1 MSHAMNNDKLNKHFW
16 VWPIACYLFLGG
28 LGGGML
34 FFAGLFDLIYAPMIG
49 TSIGSVFALGV
60 FLGVVALGAGSFL
73 LVFELGQP
81 FVFLRVFLSKTAI
94 IKWGAV
100 LLSVALIFG
109 FVYFLFY
116 LPTEWNLFYYS
127 WTWIRDI
134 CCVVMMIT
142 GICVVLYTGV
152 LLSSFKARAFW
163 NTPVLPVLFTVSAL
177 STASAL
183 LAVTAG
189 MWPAPEYLILG
200 GFAALPM
207 HDLAEYFVEIMHL
220 IDTVLVAVEIV
231 VLLVYVVMMYAAGN
245 NTARAM
251 ALKWLKG
258 AYAPLFWGGLVIL
271 GLLLPLFFYLSGGVL
286 ASIIAPILVLAA
298 GLLLR
303 FMVVYSDVRR
313 PIPGEERFYS
323 RLPKGDEKFL
333 SANDCKSH

>member
-1 MSHAMNNDKLNKHFW
+1 MSHGMNNNKLTKHFW

-34 FFAGLFDLIYAPMIG
+34 FFAGLFDLIFSPMIG
-49 TSIGSVFALGV
+49 ASIGPVFALGV
-60 FLGVVALGAGSFL
+60 FIAVVALGIGSFL

-109 FVYFLFY
+109 FVYFLFF
-116 LPTEWNLFYYS
+116 LPPEWNLFFYG

-134 CCVVMMIT
+134 CCVVMMVT

-163 NTPVLPVLFTVSAL
+163 NTPVLPVLFSVSAL

-189 MWPAPEYLILG
+189 MWPAPELLAVS
-200 GFAALPM
+200 GFVVPM
-207 HDLAEYFVEIMHL
+207 HDLSEVFVEYMHL
-220 IDTVLVAVEIV
+220 IDTVLVAVELII
-231 VLLVYVVMMYAAGN
+231 LLVYILMMYGAGN
-245 NTARAM
+245 NTARKT
-251 ALKWLKG
+251 ALNWLKG
-258 AYAPLFWGGLVIL
+258 SYAPLFWGGLIIC
-271 GLLLPLFFYLSGGVL
+271 GLLLPFLFYLTGGVL
-286 ASIIAPILVLAA
+286 AAVIAPILVLSA

-303 FMVVYSDVRR
+303 FMIVFSDVRR

-333 SANDCKSH
+333 TASETKSH